1 MMNEKLI
8 SLKMEMIKS
17 PQEAIM
23 ESGKLLLKNGNIK
36 DEYIDSMINSYKK
49 NGAYIVIAPRIAM
62 PHAREK
68 DGVINA
74 GFSILT
80 LKEPIKFGNEENDP
94 VDVII
99 GLASGNSEEHIEI
112 IQKITNHF
120 AHHLKDDGIPT
131 DESLELIKKVFQLEE
146 PVLHV

>member
-112 IQKITNHF
+112 IQKITKIFSNKEKLEVIF
-120 AHHLKDDGIPT
+120 KTT
-131 DESLELIKKVFQLEE
+131 DKKEVIKLFEE
-146 PVLHV
+146 E

>member
-1 MMNEKLI
+1 MMSEKLI
-8 SLKMEMIKS
+8 SLKMEMVKS
-17 PQEAIM
+17 PQEAII

-112 IQKITNHF
+112 IQKITKIFSNKEKLEVIF
-120 AHHLKDDGIPT
+120 KTT
-131 DESLELIKKVFQLEE
+131 DKKEVIKLFEE
-146 PVLHV
+146 E

>member
-112 IQKITNHF
+112 IQKITEIFSNKEKLEVIF
-120 AHHLKDDGIPT
+120 KTT
-131 DESLELIKKVFQLEE
+131 DKKEVIKLFEE
-146 PVLHV
+146 E

>member
-1 MMNEKLI
+1 MMSEKLI

-112 IQKITNHF
+112 IQKITKIFSNKEKLEVIF
-120 AHHLKDDGIPT
+120 KTT
-131 DESLELIKKVFQLEE
+131 DKKEVIKLFEE
-146 PVLHV
+146 E

>member
-1 MMNEKLI
+1 MMSEKLI
-8 SLKMEMIKS
+8 SLKMEMVKS
-17 PQEAIM
+17 PQEAII

-112 IQKITNHF
+112 IQKITEIFSNKEKLEVIF
-120 AHHLKDDGIPT
+120 KTT
-131 DESLELIKKVFQLEE
+131 DKKEVIKLFEE
-146 PVLHV
+146 E

>member
-1 MMNEKLI
+1 
-8 SLKMEMIKS
+8 MEMIKS

-112 IQKITNHF
+112 IQKITKIFSNKEKLEVIF
-120 AHHLKDDGIPT
+120 KTT
-131 DESLELIKKVFQLEE
+131 DKKEVIKLFEE
-146 PVLHV
+146 E